1 MAGYL
6 DNYGAGDAK
15 RERIIKGL
23 VIAVLI
29 IATASGALFLF
40 LRDYQEKRLLSTFLD
55 DLNRKDFPTAYTRWG
70 CSTAT
75 PCKDYNFQKFMKDWG
90 PDSAAAKNGSITVV
104 NTRVIP
110 LFSWPQNSVKSCDD
124 TVIQIWSLGG
134 KEDITL
140 LVNRK
145 AQIIGFAPWS
155 VCNPHM
161 KMP

>member
-29 IATASGALFLF
+29 IATASGALYLF
-40 LRDYQEKRLLSTFLD
+40 LRDYQEKRLLSAFLD
-55 DLNRKDFPTAYTRWG
+55 DLNRKDFPAAYARWG
-70 CSTAT
+70 CSPAT

-90 PDSAAAKNGSITVV
+90 PDSAVAKNGQISVTK
-104 NTRVIP
+104 TR
-110 LFSWPQNSVKSCDD
+110 SCDE
-124 TVIQIWSLGG
+124 TVIQIWSIGG
-134 KEDITL
+134 KEELTL

-145 AQIIGFAPWS
+145 DKIVGFAPWP